1 MNIQGNSCAQGPLP
15 RGRDGVGLHI
25 VILDGYALNPG
36 DLSYDRLQQFGT
48 LKVYDRTVPEQVIE
62 RAKDADALLIN
73 KVLLGEKEFSQ
84 LPKLKYVGVQATG
97 YNVVDV
103 EAARRHGITVTN
115 IPAYSTDSV
124 AQMVMAHLL
133 GITQRVEYYALQN
146 RAGRWGT
153 NPDFCYWDTP
163 LIELAGKQMGIV
175 GFGRTGSAVAHL
187 AQAFGMKVA
196 AYTSKPQSELPEWVA
211 KVSLDELFAT
221 SDVVSLHC
229 PLLPATQSLVNAERL
244 ALMKPTAILINT
256 ARGPVVDEQALAD
269 ALNRGALYAA
279 GIDVL
284 CEEPP
289 RSDSPLMEA
298 RNCFVT
304 PHIAWATIEARTR
317 LLDICEANLR
327 AYCEGH
333 PQNVVNG

>member
-1 MNIQGNSCAQGPLP
+1 MN
-15 RGRDGVGLHI
+15 I

-48 LKVYDRTVPEQVIE
+48 LKVYDRTTPEQVVE

-84 LPKLKYVGVQATG
+84 LPHLKYVGVQATG

-103 EAARRHGITVTN
+103 EAARRYGITVTN

-133 GITQRVEYYALQN
+133 GITQNVGYYAQQN
-146 RAGRWGT
+146 RAGRWGA

-163 LIELAGKQMGIV
+163 LIELAGKQMGII
-175 GFGRTGSAVAHL
+175 GLGRTGSAVARL
-187 AQAFGMKVA
+187 AQAFGMRVA
-196 AYTSKPQSELPEWVA
+196 AYTSKPQSELPEGVD
-211 KVSLDELFAT
+211 KVSLDELFST

-229 PLLPATQSLVNAERL
+229 PLVPATQGLVNAERL
-244 ALMKPTAILINT
+244 AMMKPTAILINT

-269 ALNRGALYAA
+269 ALNRGVIYAA

-289 RSDSPLMEA
+289 RGDSPLLKA

-327 AYCEGH
+327 AFCEGH
-333 PQNVVNG
+333 PQNVVS

>member
-1 MNIQGNSCAQGPLP
+1 MK
-15 RGRDGVGLHI
+15 I

-36 DLSYDRLQQFGT
+36 DLSYDCLKQFGT
-48 LKVYDRTVPEQVIE
+48 LKVYERTSPELVIE
-62 RAKDADALLIN
+62 RAKDAEALLTN
-73 KVLLGEKEFSQ
+73 KVALGEREFAQ
-84 LPKLKYVGVQATG
+84 LPRLRYIGVQATG

-103 EAARRHGITVTN
+103 EAARKHGITVTN
-115 IPAYSTDSV
+115 IPAYSTASV

-133 GITQRVEYYALQN
+133 NIAQRVDYYAEQN
-146 RAGRWGT
+146 RTGRWAT

-163 LIELAGKQMGIV
+163 LIELADKQMGII

-196 AYTSKPQSELPEWVA
+196 AYTSKPQEELPEGII
-211 KVSLDELFAT
+211 KMSLEELFRT

-229 PLLPATQSLVNAERL
+229 PLTPTTLHLVNAERL

-256 ARGPVVDEQALAD
+256 ARGPIIDEQALAD
-269 ALNRGALYAA
+269 ALNSAKIYAA

-284 CEEPP
+284 TEEPP
-289 RSDSPLMEA
+289 RQDSPLLSA

-304 PHIAWATIEARTR
+304 PHIAWATLEARTR
-317 LLDICEANLR
+317 LLKICEENLR
-327 AYCEGH
+327 AFVEGS
-333 PQNVVNG
+333 PQNVV

>member
-1 MNIQGNSCAQGPLP
+1 MNL
-15 RGRDGVGLHI
+15 

-36 DLSYDRLQQFGT
+36 DLSYDSLRQYGT
-48 LKVYDRTVPEQVIE
+48 LTIYERTAPEQLIQ
-62 RAKDADALLIN
+62 RAIDADAVLTN
-73 KVLLGEKEFSQ
+73 KVAFGEREMAQ
-84 LPKLKYVGVQATG
+84 LPRLRYIGVQATG
-97 YNVVDV
+97 YNIIDV

-133 GITQRVEYYALQN
+133 NIAQRADYYAQQN
-146 RAGRWGT
+146 RAGRWST

-163 LIELAGKQMGIV
+163 LIELAGKQMGLV
-175 GFGRTGSAVAHL
+175 GLGRTGMAVARL
-187 AQAFGMKVA
+187 AAAFGMRVA
-196 AYTSKPQSELPEWVA
+196 AYTSKPQSELPEGIEKQA
-211 KVSLDELFAT
+211 LDTLFAT

-229 PLLPATQSLVNAERL
+229 PLTPDTHHLVDARRL

-269 ALNRGALYAA
+269 ALNSGALYAA

-289 RSDSPLMEA
+289 RSDSPLLHA
-298 RNCFVT
+298 RNSFVT

-317 LLDICEANLR
+317 LLQICEANLR
-327 AYCEGH
+327 AFTEGH
-333 PQNVVNG
+333 PQNVMS

>member
-1 MNIQGNSCAQGPLP
+1 MT
-15 RGRDGVGLHI
+15 I

-48 LKVYDRTVPEQVIE
+48 LKVYDRTTPEQVIE

-84 LPKLKYVGVQATG
+84 LPHLKYVGVQATG

-103 EAARRHGITVTN
+103 EAAHRYGITVTN

-133 GITQRVEYYALQN
+133 NITQRVEYYAQQN
-146 RAGRWGT
+146 RVGRWST
-153 NPDFCYWDTP
+153 SPDFCYWDTP

-175 GFGRTGSAVAHL
+175 GFGRTGSAVARL

-196 AYTSKPQSELPEWVA
+196 AYTSKPQSELPEGVA
-211 KVSLDELFAT
+211 KVALDELFAT

-229 PLLPATQSLVNAERL
+229 PLVPATQGLVNAQRL

-256 ARGPVVDEQALAD
+256 ARGPVVDELALAD
-269 ALNRGALYAA
+269 ALNRGVLYAA

-289 RSDSPLMEA
+289 RGDSPLMKA

-333 PQNVVNG
+333 PQNVVS

>member
-1 MNIQGNSCAQGPLP
+1 MT
-15 RGRDGVGLHI
+15 I

-48 LKVYDRTVPEQVIE
+48 LKVYDRTTPEQVIE

-84 LPKLKYVGVQATG
+84 LPHLRYVGVQATG

-103 EAARRHGITVTN
+103 EAARRYGITVTN

-124 AQMVMAHLL
+124 APMVMAHLL
-133 GITQRVEYYALQN
+133 GITQNVGYYAQQN
-146 RAGRWGT
+146 RAGRWGA

-163 LIELAGKQMGIV
+163 LIELASKQMGII
-175 GFGRTGSAVAHL
+175 GLGRTGSAVVRL
-187 AQAFGMKVA
+187 AQAFGMRVA
-196 AYTSKPQSELPEWVA
+196 AYTSKPQGELPEGVD
-211 KVSLDELFAT
+211 KVSLDELFST

-229 PLLPATQSLVNAERL
+229 PLVPATQGLVNADRL
-244 ALMKPTAILINT
+244 AMMKPTAILINT

-269 ALNRGALYAA
+269 ALNRDVIYAA

-289 RSDSPLMEA
+289 RGDSPLLKA

-327 AYCEGH
+327 AFCEGH
-333 PQNVVNG
+333 PQNVVS

>member
-1 MNIQGNSCAQGPLP
+1 MN
-15 RGRDGVGLHI
+15 I

-36 DLSYDRLQQFGT
+36 DLSYDRLQQFGA
-48 LKVYDRTVPEQVIE
+48 LKVYDRTAPEQVIE
-62 RAKDADALLIN
+62 RAAEADALLIN
-73 KVLLGEKEFSQ
+73 KVVLGEREFAQ
-84 LPKLKYVGVQATG
+84 LPRLRYIGVQATG

-103 EAARRHGITVTN
+103 EAARRYGITVTN

-133 GITQRVEYYALQN
+133 GITQNVGYYAQQN
-146 RAGRWGT
+146 REGRWGA

-175 GFGRTGSAVAHL
+175 GFGRTGSAVARL

-196 AYTSKPQSELPEWVA
+196 VYTSKPQSELPEGVA
-211 KVSLDELFAT
+211 KVALDELFAT

-229 PLLPATQSLVNAERL
+229 PLVPATQGLVNAGRL
-244 ALMKPTAILINT
+244 EMMKPTAILINT

-269 ALNRGALYAA
+269 ALNSSVIYAA

-289 RSDSPLMEA
+289 RGDSPLMKA

-327 AYCEGH
+327 AFCEGH
-333 PQNVVNG
+333 PQNVVS

>member
-1 MNIQGNSCAQGPLP
+1 MN
-15 RGRDGVGLHI
+15 I

-36 DLSYDRLQQFGT
+36 DLSYDRLQQFGA
-48 LKVYDRTVPEQVIE
+48 LKVYDRTAPEQVIE
-62 RAKDADALLIN
+62 RAAEADALLIN
-73 KVLLGEKEFSQ
+73 KVVLGEREFAQ
-84 LPKLKYVGVQATG
+84 LPRLRYIGVQATG

-103 EAARRHGITVTN
+103 EAARRYGITVTN

-133 GITQRVEYYALQN
+133 GITQNVGYYAQQN
-146 RAGRWGT
+146 REGRWGA

-175 GFGRTGSAVAHL
+175 GFGRTGSAVARL

-196 AYTSKPQSELPEWVA
+196 VYTSKPQSELPEGVA
-211 KVSLDELFAT
+211 KVALDELFAT

-229 PLLPATQSLVNAERL
+229 PLVPATQGLVNAGRL
-244 ALMKPTAILINT
+244 EMMKPTAILINT

-269 ALNRGALYAA
+269 ALNRGVIYAA

-289 RSDSPLMEA
+289 RGDSPLMKA

-327 AYCEGH
+327 AFCEGH
-333 PQNVVNG
+333 PQNVVS

>member
-1 MNIQGNSCAQGPLP
+1 MN
-15 RGRDGVGLHI
+15 I

-36 DLSYDRLQQFGT
+36 DLSYDRLTQFGT
-48 LKVYDRTVPEQVIE
+48 LKVYDRTTPEQLIE
-62 RAKDADALLIN
+62 RAREADALLTN
-73 KVLLGEKEFSQ
+73 KVVLGEQEMSQ
-84 LPKLKYVGVQATG
+84 LPRLRYIGVQATG

-115 IPAYSTDSV
+115 IPAYSTASV

-133 GITQRVEYYALQN
+133 NITQSVEYYAQQN
-146 RAGRWGT
+146 RAGRWST
-153 NPDFCYWDTP
+153 NPDFCYWDTS
-163 LIELAGKQMGIV
+163 LIELVDKQMGIV
-175 GFGRTGSAVAHL
+175 GFGRTGGAVARL
-187 AQAFGMKVA
+187 AQAFGMRVV
-196 AYTSKPQSELPEWVA
+196 AYTSKPQSELPEGVE
-211 KVSLDELFAT
+211 KVSLESLFAT

-229 PLLPATQSLVNAERL
+229 PLVPATHHLVNAERL
-244 ALMKPTAILINT
+244 ALMKATAILINT

-269 ALNRGALYAA
+269 ALNSGALHAA

-289 RSDSPLMEA
+289 CSDSPLLTA
-298 RNCFVT
+298 RNSFVT

-327 AYCEGH
+327 AFIDGY
-333 PQNVVNG
+333 PQNVVS